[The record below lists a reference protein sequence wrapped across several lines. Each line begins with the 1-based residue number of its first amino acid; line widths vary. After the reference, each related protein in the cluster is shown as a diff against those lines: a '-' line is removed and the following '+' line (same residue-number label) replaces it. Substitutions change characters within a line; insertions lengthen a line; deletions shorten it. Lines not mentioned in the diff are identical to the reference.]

1 MNLLDRFR
9 TSIKPPDWLSESES
23 LIHTYR
29 DHDLLLSQGEIV
41 WAHIVQANS
50 LLFKPGKEDSPAEI
64 VFSLDRVFDEDIEA
78 LRLIAE
84 RIYDLKGN
92 TYEDG
97 QIDRLARM
105 VSDSSCASE
114 SDDCFKRISY
124 TSDKKSFP
132 R

>member
-84 RIYDLKGN
+84 RIYDLG
-92 TYEDG
+92 
-97 QIDRLARM
+97 
-105 VSDSSCASE
+105 SSAE
-114 SDDCFKRISY
+114 FVGR
-124 TSDKKSFP
+124 FP
-132 R
+132 MNLRS